1 MAEPKLQTYFLPYQ
15 IEAITNE
22 SRLFAWEKSIRIGAT
37 YAMSFRAVRRRLLGM
52 GDYLHTSVSLPAALE
67 FINQCKKW
75 NDVYHEAAATLGE
88 IAWEDAVEG
97 KAYQI
102 KYPNGG
108 RIIAFSS
115 NPKAIRS
122 FGGEVGIDEIAFH
135 KDPKAMRQAAGGR
148 AMWGYPVSI
157 WSSHN
162 GVESDWN
169 QFITEQKAKGADSA
183 WKIMTTTLPDAIE
196 QGLVEKI
203 NETRGTT
210 FSREQFVKD
219 TVDLVGGQ
227 EAYEEEC
234 LCLPR
239 KSGAVAIKWIHIEQA
254 KQDYE
259 IFRLDITGDKPVDLE
274 AEAGALFADLRAASA
289 SALGYDV
296 ARTGD
301 LAAVWIN
308 AKESDNRWRLR
319 GLITML
325 NRKFGLQRELASAFM
340 LRVPAMLGA
349 GDKTGLGMQ
358 VCEELGDMFGE
369 ARFVGMNFR
378 QMKPAIGT
386 KLVRIFEDGRQILP
400 ADRRH
405 DDILQDLACIRTE
418 PATSGLTRFYE
429 VRNPLNKNSHCD
441 MAWAGGMALT
451 VGEDSQGPA
460 GPILPMRGRRDM
472 VRRERAERTVMA

>member
-1 MAEPKLQTYFLPYQ
+1 MSEPKLQTYFLPYQ

-22 SRLFAWEKSIRIGAT
+22 ARLFAWEKSIRIGAT

-67 FINQCKKW
+67 FVQQCKQW
-75 NDVYHEAAATLGE
+75 NDVYHVAAAALGE
-88 IAWEDAVEG
+88 IEWEDSVEG

-102 KYPNGG
+102 KYKNGG

-169 QFITEQKAKGADSA
+169 QFLTEQKAKGAASA
-183 WKIMTTTLPDAIE
+183 WKIITTTLPDAIE

-210 FSREQFVKD
+210 FTREQFVKD
-219 TVDLVGGQ
+219 AVDLCGGQ
-227 EAYEEEC
+227 EGYEEEC

-254 KQDYE
+254 KADYE
-259 IFRLDITGDKPVDLE
+259 LFRLDLRGDEQVDLDSI
-274 AEAGALFADLRAASA
+274 AGALFAELRAATA
-289 SALGYDV
+289 AALGYDV

-301 LAAVWIN
+301 LSAFWIN
-308 AKESDNRWRLR
+308 AKEPDNRWRLK
-319 GLITML
+319 GMITMF
-325 NRKFGLQRELASAFM
+325 NRKFGLQRAIAEKFM
-340 LRVPAMLGA
+340 RQIPAMLGA

-358 VCEELGDMFGE
+358 VCEELTDEFGE

-386 KLVRIFEDGRQILP
+386 KLVRVFEDGRQILP

-405 DDILQDLACIRTE
+405 EDILQDLACIRTE

-451 VGEDSQGPA
+451 VGEDSQGPV
-460 GPILPMRGRRDM
+460 GLIVPFRGRRSDVLRQRNERM
-472 VRRERAERTVMA
+472 VLA

>member
-1 MAEPKLQTYFLPYQ
+1 MSEPKLNEYFLPYQ
-15 IEAITNE
+15 IDAITNE
-22 SRLFAWEKSIRIGAT
+22 ARLFAWEKSIRIGAT

-67 FINQCKKW
+67 FVQQCKYW
-75 NDVYHEAAATLGE
+75 NGIYHMAAATLGE
-88 IAWEDAVEG
+88 IEWEDAIEG

-169 QFITEQKAKGADSA
+169 QFLTEQKAKGTGSA
-183 WKIMTTTLPDAIE
+183 WKTITTTLPDAIG

-203 NETRGTT
+203 NETRGTNFT
-210 FSREQFVKD
+210 REQFVKD
-219 TVDLVGGQ
+219 TVDLVGG
-227 EAYEEEC
+227 EESYEEEC

-239 KSGAVAIKWIHIEQA
+239 KSGTVAIKWIHIEQA

-259 IFRLDITGDKPVDLE
+259 IFRLDITGDEPVDLDSI
-274 AEAGALFADLRAASA
+274 AGGLFAELRAAKA
-289 SALGYDV
+289 SAQGYDV

-301 LAAVWIN
+301 LSAIWIN
-308 AKESDNRWRLR
+308 AQEQDKRWRLK
-319 GLITML
+319 GLITMR
-325 NRKFGLQRELASAFM
+325 NRKFGLQRALAAGFM
-340 LRVPAMLGA
+340 QRVPAMLGA

-358 VCEELGDMFGE
+358 VCEELTDKFGE

-378 QMKPAIGT
+378 VMKPAIGT
-386 KLVRIFEDGRQILP
+386 KLVRVFEDGRQILP

-405 DDILQDLACIRTE
+405 EDILQDLACIRTE

-451 VGEDSQGPA
+451 VGEDSFGPPR
-460 GPILPMRGRRDM
+460 PILPMRGRRDM
-472 VRRERAERTVMA
+472 VRRGRAERTVMA